1 MFRTPLTILTAFS
14 ALLALA
20 ACDKKAEADAAPAA
34 DKADGDD
41 EKTEK
46 ADDAKEAE
54 GAEGAEAAE
63 EAEGGEA
70 APDKAVAAG
79 GPEGWVDFESADGG
93 FKAQFPKTPKTQ
105 TIPTPTPAGN
115 IDQTMIMADDNGISY
130 GVSFA
135 DYPEEATKAT
145 PIETMLDGA
154 RDGAVANINGTL
166 KSEKQIKLGEFD
178 GRELEVTAN
187 AAGQDVVVH
196 QRMYV
201 VNNRL
206 YQLIVVRLASAES
219 KDQDFFNSFALNE

>member
-1 MFRTPLTILTAFS
+1 MSRTPLTVLTAFS

-34 DKADGDD
+34 DK
-41 EKTEK
+41 
-46 ADDAKEAE
+46 DAKDDKAE
-54 GAEGAEAAE
+54 EKDEGAKPAEGAEAGENEADKPAE
-63 EAEGGEA
+63 PA
-70 APDKAVAAG
+70 ADAATA
-79 GPEGWVDFESADGG
+79 GWVDFESTEGKFTAR
-93 FKAQFPKTPKTQ
+93 FPKTPKTQ
-105 TIPTPTPAGN
+105 NIPTPTPAGN

-154 RDGAVANINGTL
+154 RDGAVGNINGTL
-166 KSEKQIKLGEFD
+166 KSEKQIKLGEYD
-178 GRELEVTAN
+178 GRELEVTAS

-196 QRMYV
+196 QQMFV
-201 VNNRL
+201 VKNRL

-219 KDQDFFNSFALNE
+219 KDQTFFDNFKLTE